1 MLSMFAVAFVSSV
14 ESALSARCANG
25 QACSVKELC
34 ETLELNEA
42 EVGGAVRCLVH
53 LLPEYETKKGSGITL
68 RGTERQP
75 RPTEF
80 AEGFVDSVRDALE
93 SLASADRGVTRKQ
106 IAEAIGQ
113 PGSDTELNISKAYK
127 AGHLEGW
134 SVKKGPSGGFVRAT
148 ETEAAA
154 A

>member
-1 MLSMFAVAFVSSV
+1 MLSMFNSEFVSSV
-14 ESALSARCANG
+14 EDVLADRCANG

-34 ETLELNEA
+34 EALELDEKD
-42 EVGGAVRCLVH
+42 VGGAVRCLVH
-53 LLPEYETKKGSGITL
+53 NLSDYETKKGSGITL
-68 RGTERQP
+68 RGAERQP

-80 AEGFVDSVRDALE
+80 AEGFVDSIRSALE
-93 SLASADRGVTRKQ
+93 SLATAGRGVTRKA

-134 SVKKGPSGGFVRAT
+134 TVRKGPSGGFVRET
-148 ETEAAA
+148 ETATAAE
-154 A
+154 